1 MSQPE
6 AGPST
11 RPQSQLEVLRFA
23 GSGTNPQAIIQRFT
37 HETTLYRALE
47 LRSVFFYNLYELEM
61 CLLESRP
68 ARHGNIRRHPPLLI
82 EAPRIKHFRQP
93 AQWILEDRAKKHRR
107 DRILRHDPRERRE
120 RDDTRPLTLKD
131 VSNVDLKYWRNILA
145 PFISIA
151 FDNSNLMCHREFP
164 FHDDFSW
171 ATNIQS
177 LSFTRIHLHSTT
189 LFKVLIAS
197 CPRLRSLTLKEI
209 SYASDK
215 ALSSHSF
222 PGRDEFASEGRH
234 WGDPIYLEELN
245 LEDLDYRIAEDVLAW
260 FNKMHHKQLVSLSR
274 LKRFKVH
281 VDPFRI
287 SSEEQILLER
297 YRGFDRPPQTPRRR
311 GHVASESRAT
321 SSRPPTPI
329 FLPPSPMMDVAVS
342 PNRQLCLQN
351 TSNGKRRPNLPFPY
365 LPQIHHTHYDVYRK
379 KYARTL

>member
-1 MSQPE
+1 MSQSE

-11 RPQSQLEVLRFA
+11 RPQSQLQVLRFA
-23 GSGTNPQAIIQRFT
+23 GTGTNPQAIIQRFT

-68 ARHGNIRRHPPLLI
+68 ARHGDIRRHPPLLI

-107 DRILRHDPRERRE
+107 DRILRHDPRERRG

-131 VSNVDLKYWRNILA
+131 VSNVDLKYWKNLLA

-151 FDNSNLMCHREFP
+151 FDNANLMCHREFP

-171 ATNIQS
+171 ARNIQS
-177 LSFTRIHLHSTT
+177 LSFGRIHLHSTT
-189 LFKVLIAS
+189 LFKVLVAS
-197 CPRLRSLTLKEI
+197 CPQLRSLTLKEI
-209 SYASDK
+209 SYSSDK

-222 PGRDEFASEGRH
+222 PGRDEFASEGRR
-234 WGDPIYLEELN
+234 WGDLVYLEELN
-245 LEDLDYRIAEDVLAW
+245 LEDLNYRIAEDILAW
-260 FNKMHHKQLVSLSR
+260 FNKLHHKQLVSLSR
-274 LKRFKVH
+274 LKRFKVQ

-297 YRGFDRPPQTPRRR
+297 YRGFGDP
-311 GHVASESRAT
+311 
-321 SSRPPTPI
+321 
-329 FLPPSPMMDVAVS
+329 L
-342 PNRQLCLQN
+342 
-351 TSNGKRRPNLPFPY
+351 
-365 LPQIHHTHYDVYRK
+365 
-379 KYARTL
+379 